1 MAKDAANKQGE
12 ARYMKRESKQ
22 IPADFTGSVDDMIYY
37 RHKANGKI
45 YARKRFTFKDHPGQA
60 PFASAQKA
68 IYALQPSQAYRQNL
82 CDYLIGYNKL
92 KINDGRE
99 AIAWTNLYN
108 KLMFAMQKQLGIP
121 LMEITRTRI
130 TEQNLP
136 CQSVKAAVEAG
147 LLPKV
152 PDYERFNKPL

>member
-1 MAKDAANKQGE
+1 
-12 ARYMKRESKQ
+12 MKRESKH

-45 YARKRFTFKDHPGQA
+45 YARKSFTFKDHSGQA

-68 IYALQPSQAYRQNL
+68 IYALQPSQAYKQNL

-92 KINDGRE
+92 KINTGRE
-99 AIAWTNLYN
+99 AITWTNLYN
-108 KLMFAMQKQLGIP
+108 KLMFAMQKKLGIP
-121 LMEITRTRI
+121 LTEITRAQI
-130 TEQNLP
+130 AEQNLP

-152 PDYERFNKPL
+152 PDYQRFNKQI